1 MSQSL
6 EMSHD
11 EPSEAAR
18 SMACSDVCDLLYLY
32 SCDELA
38 SDERRDVEAHLMRCT
53 ECCKA
58 LEEHQKLKRAL
69 PSGFIDRKLFY
80 YSKDA

>member
-1 MSQSL
+1 MSP
-6 EMSHD
+6 D
-11 EPSEAAR
+11 ERSEAPR
-18 SMACSDVCDLLYLY
+18 TMACSDVRDLLYLY

-38 SDERRDVEAHLMRCT
+38 PDEKRDIEAHLMRCT

-58 LEEHQKLKRAL
+58 LEEHKLLKRAL
-69 PSGFIDRKLFY
+69 PSGFVDRKLFY